1 MRNEEK
7 KNGASECLPDRLG
20 ALRTS
25 FVVEFT
31 PTGKEEV
38 QKEKGKKKTACGAE
52 NNKYRRNDH
61 IKVDKSNKEKGVRFF
76 FSVEQVYEGQKK
88 TVVLLLKKKV
98 VSSSSSFDI
107 PQKHL
112 TGEPKKRKSREE
124 KKRHHEH
131 KPISL
136 VSKKKRKRSG

>member
-61 IKVDKSNKEKGVRFF
+61 IKVDKSNKEKSVRFF
-76 FSVEQVYEGQKK
+76 FLWSRFTKA
-88 TVVLLLKKKV
+88 KKK
-98 VSSSSSFDI
+98 
-107 PQKHL
+107 L
-112 TGEPKKRKSREE
+112 
-124 KKRHHEH
+124 
-131 KPISL
+131 
-136 VSKKKRKRSG
+136 

>member
-1 MRNEEK
+1 M
-7 KNGASECLPDRLG
+7 LPDRLG

-61 IKVDKSNKEKGVRFF
+61 IKVDKSNKEKRVRFF
-76 FSVEQVYEGQKK
+76 FFFCGAGLRRQKKK
-88 TVVLLLKKKV
+88 TVVLL
-98 VSSSSSFDI
+98 F
-107 PQKHL
+107 
-112 TGEPKKRKSREE
+112 
-124 KKRHHEH
+124 
-131 KPISL
+131 
-136 VSKKKRKRSG
+136 